1 MNLDELSLGAAA
13 LAVLLYALE
22 RMFRLLELRE
32 RRRSL
37 PPPEKNKGQCDEKD
51 D

>member
-32 RRRSL
+32 RHRGL
-37 PPPEKNKGQCDEKD
+37 PTEKRENRDEKD